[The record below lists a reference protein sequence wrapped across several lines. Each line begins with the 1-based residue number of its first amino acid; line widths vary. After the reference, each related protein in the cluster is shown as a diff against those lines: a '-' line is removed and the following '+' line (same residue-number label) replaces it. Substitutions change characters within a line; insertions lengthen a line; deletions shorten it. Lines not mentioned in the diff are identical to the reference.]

1 MHDEAIDRP
10 TAKVGTA
17 VAQAHPTNV
26 RGKRFKTRNRGI
38 YYRLDVRQ
46 RRRYIVWYEDSDGK
60 GRTETL
66 PLGSTEQQ
74 ALQRQSEL
82 RAKIARGERVA
93 PVRMTVKDFAQAW
106 LEEQKDVLAPK
117 TIDSYRW
124 AIDKHIVPAFG
135 RRQLQDVTIDD
146 VAILVAKMRRDG
158 KKAWT
163 IRGVLTPLSRIF
175 AVAVRRGYRNTNPV
189 RGLDKAERPKSDQ
202 KQMVILTSSEIAALL
217 AAVDGWKRT
226 LLATLVFTGM
236 RIGEAL
242 ALTWEQVD
250 FGRNAIVVGESKTR
264 AGEGR
269 EIVMIPSLAARLLEH
284 KLETTFGAP
293 SDLVFPTATG
303 AARDRRN
310 VLRWALEPA
319 REAIGSTITL
329 HGLRH
334 TFASLLIGQ
343 GFDVTFVANQ
353 LGHAN
358 PSITLK
364 VYARLF
370 DPASRKDEARTKL
383 EAAFGAVV

>member
-1 MHDEAIDRP
+1 LGESTP
-10 TAKVGTA
+10 
-17 VAQAHPTNV
+17 QADSRAP

-38 YYRLDVRQ
+38 YYRLDAKQ

-82 RAKIARGERVA
+82 RAKTGRGERVA
-93 PVRMTVKDFAQAW
+93 PVRMTMTEFAEQW
-106 LEEQKDVLAPK
+106 LEEQKDILAPK
-117 TIDSYRW
+117 TIESYSW
-124 AIDKHIVPAFG
+124 AIEKHIVPAFG

-146 VAILVAKMRRDG
+146 VANLVAKMRREG

-163 IRGVLTPLSRIF
+163 IRAVLTPLSRIF
-175 AVAVRRGYRNTNPV
+175 SVAVRKGYRNTNPV
-189 RGLDKAERPKSDQ
+189 AGLDKSERPKSDQ
-202 KQMVILTSSEIAALL
+202 KQMVILTSSEIEALL
-217 AAVDGWKRT
+217 AAVGGWKRT

-242 ALTWEQVD
+242 ALTWEQID
-250 FGRNAIVVGESKTR
+250 FGRSVVVVGKSKTK

-269 EIVMIPSLAARLLEH
+269 EVVVIPSLAARLLEH
-284 KLETTFGAP
+284 KLETPFAAP
-293 SDLVFPTATG
+293 TDLVFPTASG

-310 VLRWALEPA
+310 VLRWAPEPA
-319 REAIGSTITL
+319 RSAIGSMITL

-358 PSITLK
+358 PAITLK